1 MKIAAV
7 VRTANRPQS
16 PLTELINVV
25 HPFASS
31 HAKLPIEDKAYQR
44 AALCVTAKI
53 GPPMVLWVN
62 HDRGGRGV
70 ASMHVRFAPKAT
82 VR

>member
-25 HPFASS
+25 HPFAPS
-31 HAKLPIEDKAYQR
+31 HAKMPIEDKAYQR
-44 AALCVTAKI
+44 AAL
-53 GPPMVLWVN
+53 
-62 HDRGGRGV
+62 
-70 ASMHVRFAPKAT
+70 
-82 VR
+82 